1 MESYVERETY
11 NESYNKHYLLN
22 NIIGEKK
29 SHQIWPDPSCIAS
42 LFLRL
47 SWNVLFL
54 ILENKRKAFSKEVQ
68 N

>member
-42 LFLRL
+42 L
-47 SWNVLFL
+47 
-54 ILENKRKAFSKEVQ
+54 
-68 N
+68 